1 VSVAGLSSVATIEID
16 GAELPAPL
24 VGLVAEVVVDDHLYL
39 PDTFQV
45 TIADPDGSAL
55 GQSHVRIG
63 SHLRVSAQ
71 SPTDA
76 APVLLI
82 GGEVTSLEAEYDELG
97 STLVIRGYDHSHR
110 LARGRHTET
119 YNNVKYSDVARTI
132 AGRASIDTGTID
144 DSGDVYDHVSQANQS
159 DWDFL
164 REKASEIDFIV
175 AVVDGRLD
183 FRRPSRAADAPA
195 DGDYGSSDPLQLV
208 FGDGDLLEFRSR
220 VSSAGQV
227 GSVEVRGWSP
237 DDKKAVIGTAQ
248 AGTTSAA
255 LEDDPASLSALFGS
269 TKFVSTDR
277 GPTDQP
283 AADRLAGRFAELIGS
298 TFADATALTNGNPH
312 LRAGT
317 AVSVSLVGPPFTGRY
332 TLTHTRHV
340 FDRRHGYRTQLSITG
355 RQDRSLLGLTA
366 GSSPGAGSPGTG
378 PGVMAGVVIAIVDD
392 VADPMNRGRVKLQ
405 FPWLSGDY
413 VSDWARVAMP
423 GAGAGRGTM
432 WLPESGD
439 EVLVAFEQGDVRRPV
454 VLGGLWNGQDVP
466 PSHQFDQGHLQARA
480 FVSRLGHS
488 VVLHD
493 ADGESSIELR
503 SADGSLAVLLDQSNG
518 EIAIKAAGSSKVTI
532 SAGGDLSLQAQGK
545 LTLSGQQ
552 GAELTSP
559 ATTTVKGQVVQL
571 NPPG

>member
-1 VSVAGLSSVATIEID
+1 MPVAGLSSVATIEVD

-24 VGLVAEVVVDDHLYL
+24 VSLVAEVVVDDHLYL
-39 PDTFQV
+39 PDMFQV
-45 TIADPDGSAL
+45 TLSDPDGLAL

-63 SHLRVSAQ
+63 SRFRVSAQ
-71 SPTDA
+71 SPSDT

-144 DSGDVYDHVSQANQS
+144 DSGDVHEHVSQANQS

-164 REKASEIDFIV
+164 REKAAEIDFVV
-175 AVVDGRLD
+175 AVVDGKLD
-183 FRRPSRAADAPA
+183 FRRPSRAADAPV

-208 FGDGDLLEFRSR
+208 FGADLLEFRSR

-227 GSVEVRGWSP
+227 GSMEVLGWSP

-255 LEDDPASLSALFGS
+255 LGDDPASLAALFGS

-277 GPTDQP
+277 GPTDQS
-283 AADRLAGRFAELIGS
+283 AADRLAGRFAEVVGS
-298 TFADATALTNGNPH
+298 TFAEAAGLANGNPH

-317 AVSVSLVGPPFTGRY
+317 PVSVSLVGSPFVGRY

-340 FDRRHGYRTQLSITG
+340 LDRLHGYRTHLSITG
-355 RQDRSLLGLTA
+355 RQDRSLAGLTA
-366 GSSPGAGSPGTG
+366 GFNQAAGSPGSG
-378 PGVMAGVVIAIVDD
+378 PGAMAGVVIAIVDD
-392 VADPMNRGRVKLQ
+392 VADPMSRGRVKLQ
-405 FPWLSGDY
+405 FPWLSADY
-413 VSDWARVAMP
+413 VSDWARVVMP
-423 GAGAGRGTM
+423 GAGSARGIV

-454 VLGGLWNGQDVP
+454 VLGGLWNGQDAC
-466 PSHQFDQGHLQARA
+466 PSHQFDRGHLQGRA
-480 FVSRLGHS
+480 LVSRLGHA

-493 ADGESSIELR
+493 ADGESSIELK
-503 SADGSLAVLLDQSNG
+503 SADGSLTVVLDQSNG
-518 EIAIKAAGSSKVTI
+518 RIAIEAAGSSKVTI